1 MKFRSLVIGCLAVL
15 AWVLALNAQSARPQQ
30 AGETAQPPARAGA
43 APQAPAPA
51 STAQVRQTAPA
62 SAPSTITADAQRAF
76 FKTWCIGCHNQA
88 AKATMDSSRKL
99 QIDTL
104 DPANVDKDRKT
115 WELLVRK
122 VRAGQ
127 MPPSGSKRPEPAL
140 FDAQITALENEL
152 DRTAKVFAP
161 PPGLHRMNRT
171 EYANVIR
178 DLLDLE
184 IDAAKYLPSDDST
197 AGFDNIAGA
206 LGVSST
212 LVEAYVNASQK
223 IARLALGYPEEAT
236 LVVYRTKED
245 TSQDYHIEGLPF
257 GTRGGMLV
265 PHVFPSDGEYTITVT
280 PIFGDNMSPT
290 GFGSVPCEKLEILLD
305 GDLLGLLNWQGGGRN
320 QGNANCGN
328 RGRGAGANGQQAAAA
343 GQPAQAAAAGQPAAA
358 PTGQAGPEAFAG
370 GGGGGFGRGGAP
382 PMRVRFKT
390 TAGKHLIGATYL
402 ATNFAPLL
410 DLDRHFMRST
420 VQTGPTPGYTFFP
433 HVGTIRIEGPY
444 DATPAKNSASRRK
457 IFTCTPKTAAEEN
470 ACARR
475 IITNLTT
482 YAFRRPAAQADVN
495 MLMAFYEQ
503 GRKEKNFETGI
514 EMVLARI
521 LASPQFIYRIEEEPA
536 QRVTSARGGGSI
548 MASQRSGAPQTPTYR
563 LNDLDLASRLSFFLW
578 SSIPDEE
585 LLKVAAAGRLKDP
598 AVLEQQVRRMLKDP
612 KAEALAVNFAGQWLN
627 LRALD
632 ASAPL
637 PLIYPD
643 FDDPLRQAMRREV
656 ELLFD
661 TIVREDHDIAEL
673 LNADY
678 TFVNERLAK
687 HYGIKNVYG
696 SQFRRVTL
704 GPGFESRRGLTGKG
718 AFLVTSSKPD
728 RTSPVTR
735 GKWVMTNL
743 LGMSPP
749 SPPADVP
756 PLKPRAADPNAK
768 EPSMREK
775 MMSHRVRQDCVQCH
789 RLMDPIGFSLE
800 NFDAIGLWR
809 TQDEGQVINAKDL
822 LFDNTTVDGP
832 VQLRDWLGTT
842 YRKQFTLVAVE
853 KLLTYAL
860 GRGVEAGDMPLVR
873 AITRDVLQNNGR
885 FSAIVLGI
893 VRSQPFQANMKTVPV
908 AGTSAQVRPSP
919 GEGGRA
925 TVEHSGVN

>member
-1 MKFRSLVIGCLAVL
+1 MFGARQWPAAERIAMNVRSLIIGCVAVL
-15 AWVLALNAQSARPQQ
+15 TWVLAISAQSARQQPANPSQTPPRPQ
-30 AGETAQPPARAGA
+30 PA
-43 APQAPAPA
+43 
-51 STAQVRQTAPA
+51 V
-62 SAPSTITADAQRAF
+62 SAPTRTVATTTPTTPAISTDDQRAF
-76 FKTWCIGCHNQA
+76 FKTWCVGCHNQA
-88 AKATMDSSRKL
+88 AAKAGIDSSRKL
-99 QIDTL
+99 QIDAL
-104 DPANVDKDRKT
+104 DPVNVDKDRKT
-115 WELLVRK
+115 WELIVRK

-127 MPPSGSKRPEPAL
+127 MPPSGSKRPEPPV
-140 FDAQITALENEL
+140 FDAHVTALENEL
-152 DRTAKVFAP
+152 DRTAKPFAP
-161 PPGLHRMNRT
+161 PPGLHRLNRT

-223 IARLALGYPEEAT
+223 IARLALGYPEDAG

-257 GTRGGMLV
+257 GTRGGMLI

-290 GFGSVPCEKLEILLD
+290 GFGSVPCEKLEILVD
-305 GDLLGLLNWQGGGRN
+305 GELLSLINWQGGGRN
-320 QGNANCGN
+320 AGGSCATP
-328 RGRGAGANGQQAAAA
+328 GRGAGAN
-343 GQPAQAAAAGQPAAA
+343 AQAPAVSASVI
-358 PTGQAGPEAFAG
+358 PEPGATPAAG
-370 GGGGGFGRGGAP
+370 GGGGGFGRGGP

-390 TAGKHLIGATYL
+390 TAGKHVIGATYL

-433 HVGTIRIEGPY
+433 HVGTIRIEGPFS
-444 DATPAKNSASRRK
+444 ATAAKDSASRRK
-457 IFTCTPKTAAEEN
+457 IFICTPKTAAEET

-475 IITNLTT
+475 ITTNLAT
-482 YAFRRPAAQADVN
+482 YAYRRPTTQADIN
-495 MLMAFYEQ
+495 LLMAFYDQ

-514 EMVLARI
+514 EMVVARI
-521 LASPQFIYRIEEEPA
+521 LASVQFIYRIEEEP
-536 QRVTSARGGGSI
+536 VTRTGSTAGLTI
-548 MASQRSGAPQTPTYR
+548 LASQRSQAPRPSPSYR
-563 LNDLDLASRLSFFLW
+563 LSDIDLASRLSFFLW
-578 SSIPDEE
+578 SSIPDAE
-585 LLKVAAAGRLKDP
+585 LLKVASSGRLKEP
-598 AVLEQQVRRMLKDP
+598 VVLEQQVRRMLKDP
-612 KAEALAVNFAGQWLN
+612 KAEALAENFAGQWLN
-627 LRALD
+627 LRGLD

-656 ELLFD
+656 ELLFE
-661 TIVREDHDIAEL
+661 TIVREDHNITEL
-673 LNADY
+673 LTADY

-687 HYGIKNVYG
+687 HYGIKNIYG
-696 SQFRRVTL
+696 SQFRRVQL
-704 GPGFESRRGLTGKG
+704 GPGFEARRGLTGKG
-718 AFLVTSSKPD
+718 AFLVTTSKPE

-735 GKWVMTNL
+735 GKWVMTNI

-756 PLKPRAADPNAK
+756 PLPPRTGDPNAK
-768 EPSMREK
+768 EPNMRLK
-775 MMSHRVRQDCVQCH
+775 METHRVRVDCTQCH
-789 RLMDPIGFSLE
+789 RLMDPIGFALE

-809 TQDEGQVINAKDL
+809 SSDEGDAINPKDR
-822 LFDNTTVDGP
+822 LFDNTLVDGP
-832 VQLRDWLGTT
+832 VSLREWLAAT
-842 YRKQFTLVAVE
+842 YGNQFVTVATE

-873 AITRDVLQNNGR
+873 AITRDVIKNNGR

-893 VRSQPFQANMKTVPV
+893 VRSQPFHVNMTVP
-908 AGTSAQVRPSP
+908 AGPLATTAAAARGTSPTEQ
-919 GEGGRA
+919 
-925 TVEHSGVN
+925 HGVN